1 MRATTFVLA
10 LAAVTVSQAPGST
23 ASAKLSPST
32 TDPTLLPLA
41 KGQRPNVAAYAA
53 LDVPNQPAGF
63 SYNDPVTGV
72 RVWKA
77 TSNTVPA
84 VSTAEGTG
92 HDYSD
97 GPNEV
102 SLGWGP
108 NSNTHTILIGA
119 PPGSRNYYLVDFTSG
134 IGFTNYRRLTV
145 QPAHDLGVS
154 FSNL

>member
-10 LAAVTVSQAPGST
+10 LAAVTISQAPGGKAT
-23 ASAKLSPST
+23 ASAKPPSAP
-32 TDPTLLPLA
+32 DPTLLPVA
-41 KGQRPNVAAYAA
+41 RGQRPNVTAYAA

-63 SYNDPVTGV
+63 SYNDPVSGV
-72 RVWKA
+72 KVWKA

-84 VSTAEGTG
+84 VSTGKGTG

-108 NSNTHTILIGA
+108 NNNTHTILIGA
-119 PPGSRNYYLVDFTSG
+119 PPGS
-134 IGFTNYRRLTV
+134 
-145 QPAHDLGVS
+145 
-154 FSNL
+154 